1 MPWKQIQKTEAQ
13 LKKCWD
19 NLKTRRKSVLAQ
31 EKRERMRTGGG
42 SFNPLPSTSS
52 SDPVLEAA
60 LDEQTDVELT
70 DVIDSDNIPCSEE
83 LQIGHL
89 IFPSTPQD
97 LPVTFESRTQSLN
110 ESVAERDNIVNTP
123 PRLPESH
130 LTDYTAASSQGSRN
144 IRTKAIEEEFNIRQK
159 NYERSQKREEELHK
173 FRIAEKEWMVKA
185 AEENFFRSKAER
197 EAAEELLHCNRAR
210 REEAELALLLFKN
223 KNMKN

>member
-130 LTDYTAASSQGSRN
+130 LTDYTAASSQDQE
-144 IRTKAIEEEFNIRQK
+144 ILELRQLKRSSTSDKKIMNDPKKEKK
-159 NYERSQKREEELHK
+159 NFTSSESQRRSG
-173 FRIAEKEWMVKA
+173 W
-185 AEENFFRSKAER
+185 
-197 EAAEELLHCNRAR
+197 
-210 REEAELALLLFKN
+210 
-223 KNMKN
+223 